1 MNLLADL
8 NVSQGTTVIVV
19 THDQRVARAT
29 DRILTMR
36 DGRIIDDHAVADPL
50 TEDLRE
56 LGHSRLGQRLLNGDV
71 EDLGPLRQALTRNGR
86 LTPEAERLI
95 GVLQELV

>member
-1 MNLLADL
+1 
-8 NVSQGTTVIVV
+8 
-19 THDQRVARAT
+19 VARAT

-50 TEDLRE
+50 TGDLRG
-56 LGHSRLGQRLLNGDV
+56 LGRSRLGQRLLKGDV
-71 EDLGPLRQALTRNGR
+71 EDLGPLRQALTRKGR
-86 LTPEAERLI
+86 LTPEPERQI

>member
-8 NVSQGTTVIVV
+8 NVGQGTTIVVV
-19 THDQRVARAT
+19 THDRRVARAT

-36 DGRIIDDHAVADPL
+36 DGRITDDHLVADPL

-56 LGHSRLGQRLLNGDV
+56 LGHSRLGQRLLEGRTQ
-71 EDLGPLRQALTRNGR
+71 DLGPLSQVLVRNGR
-86 LTPEAERLI
+86 LTPEAECLVGMLRDLI
-95 GVLQELV
+95 